1 MEISINNSNVDNKD
15 NSNTKEYLENDNSN
29 FSEINII
36 TNENNNNGEK
46 RNRNRNKFKNEIEKL
61 NNNKSNDS
69 NDLNDEF
76 TIPPELH
83 KTFIMTSIL
92 TIVGIILILVGILQ
106 SVITGRVLGGIMF
119 WILSILVLIPGG
131 FYSFQFYRAKNAQKY
146 YERQEILDSI
156 PKLQ

>member
-46 RNRNRNKFKNEIEKL
+46 RNRNGNKFKNEIEKL
-61 NNNKSNDS
+61 NNNKS

>member
-61 NNNKSNDS
+61 NNNKSNES

-92 TIVGIILILVGILQ
+92 KYFILFIYQI
-106 SVITGRVLGGIMF
+106 RF
-119 WILSILVLIPGG
+119 
-131 FYSFQFYRAKNAQKY
+131 
-146 YERQEILDSI
+146 
-156 PKLQ
+156 KLMKIKDMTKE

>member
-1 MEISINNSNVDNKD
+1 MDISINNSNVENKD
-15 NSNTKEYLENDNSN
+15 NSNTKDYLENDNSN

-46 RNRNRNKFKNEIEKL
+46 RNRNKFKNEIEKL

-69 NDLNDEF
+69 NDEF